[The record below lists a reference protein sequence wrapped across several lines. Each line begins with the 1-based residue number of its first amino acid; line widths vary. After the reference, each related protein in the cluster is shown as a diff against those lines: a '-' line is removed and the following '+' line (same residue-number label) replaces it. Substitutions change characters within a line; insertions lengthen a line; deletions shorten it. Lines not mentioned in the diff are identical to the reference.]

1 MSEHDEQYKLFSWTR
16 YRPELRWM
24 FAIPNGGLRNKAT
37 AAKLYAEGV
46 RAGIWD
52 IMLPIPSG
60 GYHGLFIEMKFGHNK
75 LTELQEQFGVFATG
89 QGYLCKVAYSA
100 EEAIEI
106 IDEYLGNEV
115 NDD

>member
-1 MSEHDEQYKLFSWTR
+1 MSEHNEQAKLFSWTR

-52 IMLPIPSG
+52 IMLPIPSK